1 MKFDNYEIEEKINDL
16 RNKYLADD
24 EYLIEALV
32 LSLDQ
37 VRALRNSTS
46 IDDRLYAADMLMDA
60 ISMNVMPRAKLRTEA
75 LEELAD
81 EYYNDNPA
89 ERGSYAK
96 DLHEAGHK
104 ESDFA

>member
-1 MKFDNYEIEEKINDL
+1 MKFDNYEIEEKIDEL

-32 LSLDQ
+32 LSLNE
-37 VRALRNSTS
+37 VRALSNATNM
-46 IDDRLYAADMLMDA
+46 DDKLYAADMLTDA
-60 ISMNVMPRAKLRTEA
+60 IAMNVMPIDQLRSEA

-81 EYYNDNPA
+81 EYFNDNPSK
-89 ERGSYAK
+89 RGSYAK
-96 DLHEAGHK
+96 DLHQAGHR

>member
-16 RNKYLADD
+16 RNKYLDDD

-81 EYYNDNPA
+81 EYYNDTPA